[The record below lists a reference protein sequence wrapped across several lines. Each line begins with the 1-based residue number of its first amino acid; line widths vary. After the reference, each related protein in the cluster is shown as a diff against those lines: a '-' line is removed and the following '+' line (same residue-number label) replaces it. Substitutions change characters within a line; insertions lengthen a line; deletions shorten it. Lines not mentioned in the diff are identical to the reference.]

1 MISSFTYNPHLQ
13 DFTLG
18 FLGQEDIQCFHQQ
31 GYLIKKQV
39 VNGEELDSLDK
50 MTDAMIKVIKTEI
63 FSEKYSISDQQQVT
77 HINGSQIVFKKHLSD
92 KVSILR
98 VVGCGGLEP
107 RVLTTLRSHQMAL
120 TFFDLLGC
128 NELEHIICSFHPKE
142 PGDDVTF
149 VKHRDI
155 QYRKQ
160 FDPNW
165 QDLLGNGSYAIC
177 ILAIDAM
184 SSANG
189 GLHIDKST
197 FPPSCVKAENSE
209 SSPLE
214 DVESL
219 TMEPGDLLFMHPE
232 ILHWSNANMS
242 DLSRRA
248 LLTGFCA
255 WGANHKIYPGAA
267 INLHLTRKGNFV
279 ECEPS
284 NWDQKGTTQTINH

>member
-1 MISSFTYNPHLQ
+1 MNLPTWDRDLQ
-13 DFTLG
+13 NSKMG
-18 FLGQEDIQCFHQQ
+18 FLNQEEVQLFHQQ
-31 GYLIKKQV
+31 GYFIQKKAV
-39 VNGEELDSLDK
+39 KNEELECLDK
-50 MTDAMIKVIKTEI
+50 MTDTMIKAVKTEI
-63 FSEKYSISDQQQVT
+63 ASEKYPISDQQQIT
-77 HINGSQIVFKKHLSD
+77 HINGSQVIFKKYSSN
-92 KVSILR
+92 KMSILR

-107 RVLTTLRSHQMAL
+107 NVLTTLRSHQMAM

-142 PGDDVTF
+142 PNDGVTF

-165 QDLLGNGSYAIC
+165 QDILGNGSYAIC

-189 GLHIDKST
+189 GLYIDKST
-197 FPPSCVKAENSE
+197 FPPSDKKTENGE
-209 SSPLE
+209 STLPE
-214 DVESL
+214 NIEAL

-232 ILHWSNANMS
+232 ILHWSDANES
-242 DLSRRA
+242 EVNRRT

-255 WGANHKIYPGAA
+255 WRANHKTYPGTAVN
-267 INLHLTRKGNFV
+267 IRLTRNGNLV
-279 ECEPS
+279 EYEPS
-284 NWDQKGTTQTINH
+284 NWDQKGTTQIINH